1 MNNCSAISLYTGF
14 SNINLKHETLDDD
27 FGMNKN
33 NLSSSKG
40 YLQDFQDLEQ
50 FPMASA
56 FCNWGTGIQG
66 NGFDPFPSFPHSS
79 STDFGLYRCKPY
91 EDNGMLS
98 AIQDFQGGGFLSF
111 PERKDSSL
119 VTKIVSEYNPKALC
133 FVVPDESSCV
143 TGDNFGYRN
152 KDGSKRNKNLFH
164 GNNRDASEFASTK
177 KGARAP
183 KKSKSAKGQ
192 WTAEE
197 DR

>member
-1 MNNCSAISLYTGF
+1 MNNCSAISLYNGF
-14 SNINLKHETLDDD
+14 SNINLKHEIIDDD
-27 FGMNKN
+27 FGMN

-40 YLQDFQDLEQ
+40 YLQDFHDLEQ

-56 FCNWGTGIQG
+56 LCNWGTAIQG
-66 NGFDPFPSFPHSS
+66 NGFDPFPSFPHGSC
-79 STDFGLYRCKPY
+79 TEVGLYRSKPY

-111 PERKDSSL
+111 PERKDSTI
-119 VTKIVSEYNPKALC
+119 VTKIVSEYNPKPSC
-133 FVVPDESSCV
+133 FVIPDESSCV

-152 KDGSKRNKNLFH
+152 KDGSKRNKNMFH
-164 GNNRDASEFASTK
+164 GNNRSAGEHVSTK
-177 KGARAP
+177 KGVRGP